1 MSNKILTKP
10 KIIIHTNFKDELKIH
25 FGKKQILFLKDD
37 WEFLKKLLQV
47 IQIIFKNL
55 GAEVSIIIFE

>member
-10 KIIIHTNFKDELKIH
+10 KIILHTNFKDELKIN
-25 FGKKQILFLKDD
+25 FGKKQILFIKDD
-37 WEFLKKLLQV
+37 WAFLKKLISIV
-47 IQIIFKNL
+47 QIIFKNL